1 MVVRFVYEGEKH
13 LNSKLSGFRER
24 ERVRLVS
31 ENKGRGRM
39 RTKILTGCI
48 LNFKL

>member
-24 ERVRLVS
+24 ERES
-31 ENKGRGRM
+31 E
-39 RTKILTGCI
+39 ISE
-48 LNFKL
+48 